1 MQDLRIAAVQM
12 NCRVAEHDR
21 NLATIERFAEE
32 AAAQDVDIV
41 CFPEL
46 CVCGYNAGDTST
58 PEPEPLEVNRSAGSK
73 RSHATSRS
81 PCWPVFSNGTPAA
94 LSIIRRS
101 PAAPRD
107 TSAAIARRTF
117 PIPRSALGATATT
130 CRYSTMQRPATVL
143 RSVTIL
149 TSQS

>member
-58 PEPEPLEVNRSAGSK
+58 PEPEPLEGEMIVADLSA
-73 RSHATSRS
+73 
-81 PCWPVFSNGTPAA
+81 
-94 LSIIRRS
+94 
-101 PAAPRD
+101 
-107 TSAAIARRTF
+107 
-117 PIPRSALGATATT
+117 SALAESRRETLMFF
-130 CRYSTMQRPATVL
+130 RHYRRPEMYRRWENEI
-143 RSVTIL
+143 RSG
-149 TSQS
+149 SADQEGS